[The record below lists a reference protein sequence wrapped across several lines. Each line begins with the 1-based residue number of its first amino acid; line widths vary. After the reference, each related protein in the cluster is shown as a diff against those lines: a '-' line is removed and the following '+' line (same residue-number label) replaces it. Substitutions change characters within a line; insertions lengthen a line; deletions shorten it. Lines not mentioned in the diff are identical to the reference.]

1 MECLSHAKG
10 CHCRQCIAELS
21 SPPRQLKDSQSGS
34 DDEIKIKASQP
45 ANERGGGYHHDIA
58 IHGVT
63 HDSGPIGGS
72 TSQDDQST
80 FPCNAA
86 ASFTTSSEQGQYFH
100 VQGSVQGSHLS
111 QYALLDHAAKM
122 PSSRARWPL
131 QNATPRG
138 STASR
143 SGTLDSTSQ
152 HASKSDNERDSDDF
166 HEREKKMFARIDS
179 LTIPARDLA
188 VLAHHPA
195 AEKDFQHDQSLVSD
209 SLPAHDANEESGAH
223 GDQEISHNP
232 PAIET
237 LLMALRDTAPA
248 QTVED
253 RLLGN
258 FPRRITTPELVNIR
272 RSFFNTPHASH
283 PTEDPEDSLP
293 ILNSQ
298 GARNRPELCQSL
310 SNFVNSCLRDRN
322 PRVIRIVVTVV
333 VLIGLGVSAVVVM
346 AVHYADPA
354 KYRPTTMIAP
364 VVLAFTYVAVAG
376 IFFAS
381 APVARYDDGVEF
393 DNLAGGVRG
402 GPSPSVLS
410 SSTELTI
417 PVPVRLGPR
426 VEVRIRSGPRPLT
439 PFPAAAIAIPAVLP
453 PAGARPPRL
462 VDSVGSDQSTLAN

>member
-1 MECLSHAKG
+1 
-10 CHCRQCIAELS
+10 
-21 SPPRQLKDSQSGS
+21 
-34 DDEIKIKASQP
+34 
-45 ANERGGGYHHDIA
+45 
-58 IHGVT
+58 
-63 HDSGPIGGS
+63 
-72 TSQDDQST
+72 
-80 FPCNAA
+80 
-86 ASFTTSSEQGQYFH
+86 
-100 VQGSVQGSHLS
+100 
-111 QYALLDHAAKM
+111 M

-138 STASR
+138 STTSR
-143 SGTLDSTSQ
+143 GGTLDSMSQ
-152 HASKSDNERDSDDF
+152 HASK
-166 HEREKKMFARIDS
+166 
-179 LTIPARDLA
+179 T
-188 VLAHHPA
+188 HHPA
-195 AEKDFQHDQSLVSD
+195 ADKDYQHDQSLASD
-209 SLPAHDANEESGAH
+209 SLPARDANEENDAQ
-223 GDQEISHNP
+223 GDQEASHNAA
-232 PAIET
+232 AIET

-258 FPRRITTPELVNIR
+258 LARRISTPELVNIR

-298 GARNRPELCQSL
+298 GGRNRPELCQRFL
-310 SNFVNSCLRDRN
+310 DIVNSCLRDRN

-333 VLIGLGVSAVVVM
+333 VLISLGVSAVVVM
-346 AVHYADPA
+346 AVHYADPD
-354 KYRPTTMIAP
+354 KYRPTIMIAP
-364 VVLAFTYVAVAG
+364 VVLAFTFVVVAG

-381 APVARYDDGVEF
+381 APIARCDVGVEL

-417 PVPVRLGPR
+417 PVAARLGPR

-453 PAGARPPRL
+453 PPGTRPPRL
-462 VDSVGSDQSTLAN
+462 VASEGSERSASAN

>member
-1 MECLSHAKG
+1 
-10 CHCRQCIAELS
+10 
-21 SPPRQLKDSQSGS
+21 
-34 DDEIKIKASQP
+34 
-45 ANERGGGYHHDIA
+45 
-58 IHGVT
+58 
-63 HDSGPIGGS
+63 
-72 TSQDDQST
+72 
-80 FPCNAA
+80 
-86 ASFTTSSEQGQYFH
+86 
-100 VQGSVQGSHLS
+100 
-111 QYALLDHAAKM
+111 
-122 PSSRARWPL
+122 
-131 QNATPRG
+131 
-138 STASR
+138 
-143 SGTLDSTSQ
+143 
-152 HASKSDNERDSDDF
+152 
-166 HEREKKMFARIDS
+166 MFARIDS

-188 VLAHHPA
+188 VLAYHPA
-195 AEKDFQHDQSLVSD
+195 AEQDFQHDQSLASG
-209 SLPAHDANEESGAH
+209 SFPARDANEENGAH
-223 GDQEISHNP
+223 GDQEISHNVA
-232 PAIET
+232 AIET

-298 GARNRPELCQSL
+298 GARNRPELCQSF

-333 VLIGLGVSAVVVM
+333 VLIGLGVAAVVVM
-346 AVHYADPA
+346 AVHYADPD

-364 VVLAFTYVAVAG
+364 VVLAFTFVAVGG

-381 APVARYDDGVEF
+381 ATVARCDDGVEL
-393 DNLAGGVRG
+393 DNLASGVRG

-453 PAGARPPRL
+453 PAGTRPLRL
-462 VDSVGSDQSTLAN
+462 VDSVGSERSTSAN